1 MTFQTVPTS
10 SIIGMTFSL
19 LIALGVPI
27 ALLILIRVKLKTK
40 IYPFFIGCA
49 TFFVFALVLEQI
61 LHTIVFAATG
71 TLLQNNILF
80 YALYGGLAAALF
92 EETGRFIS
100 MKLFMKK
107 CLTRENALMYG
118 AGHGGFEAIML
129 VGVTYIF
136 NLLYAFMINSGALE
150 ASLSVLDSA
159 LQEQTITALAPLW
172 LTPSSQFFIGG
183 IERVIAMMLHIC
195 LSVLVYKAV
204 SGKKQFFLL
213 AFGIH
218 FLVDFAVVL
227 AANYLPLALV
237 ELVLLAMV
245 AVVVFFTR
253 KVYREDA
260 A

>member
-1 MTFQTVPTS
+1 MTLQTIPAASVAG
-10 SIIGMTFSL
+10 IIFSL
-19 LIALGVPI
+19 LITLCVPS
-27 ALLILIRVKLKTK
+27 ALLIFMRLKLKTK

-49 TFFVFALVLEQI
+49 SFFVFALVLEQI
-61 LHTIVFAATG
+61 LHAIVFTVTG
-71 TLLQNNILF
+71 PLLQENILL

-107 CLTRENALMYG
+107 CLTRENALLYG
-118 AGHGGFEAIML
+118 VGHGGFEAISL
-129 VGVTYIF
+129 VGVTSIF
-136 NLLYAFMINSGALE
+136 NLLYAFTINSGALE
-150 ASLSVLDSA
+150 ASLSL
-159 LQEQTITALAPLW
+159 LEPTLREQTVAALAPLW

-183 IERVIAMMLHIC
+183 IERLLAMVLHIC

-204 SGKKQFFLL
+204 SGKKPFFLI

-237 ELVLLAMV
+237 ELVLLALV
-245 AVVVFFTR
+245 ALVAFFTL
-253 KVYREDA
+253 KVYQEDTV
-260 A
+260 